1 MAERT
6 LNMKASSILCLLLLI
21 GWLSCPSRTVAQV
34 PPTIAAGPT
43 NQVVAVGGTVTLS
56 VSANGSTPLFYQWLK
71 DSRLMVGATN
81 STLTVVNASVINSG
95 TYYVVVTNASGMVIG
110 LPASVAVGNP
120 TLLAWGA
127 NNSGQLG
134 SGTNVGTSNP
144 NPTPASVI
152 DRKSVV

>member
-6 LNMKASSILCLLLLI
+6 LNLKASGKPNPFAMTEMLKAFFARQGAPMPPRGFFVKCPTSSILCLLLLI

-81 STLTVVNASVINSG
+81 STLTVVNASVIN
-95 TYYVVVTNASGMVIG
+95 
-110 LPASVAVGNP
+110 
-120 TLLAWGA
+120 
-127 NNSGQLG
+127 
-134 SGTNVGTSNP
+134 
-144 NPTPASVI
+144 
-152 DRKSVV
+152 